1 MHFRMKKYFYLS
13 TLLFLV
19 ACGTTKLAAPA
30 QADADRGTAKFADV
44 TLAQLTEGKAVYDL
58 NCGACHKAPKPK
70 SQSEAGWR
78 HIVPEMCVKAKRKT
92 GNSISPEQEESLLR
106 FLIVMGAK

>member
-1 MHFRMKKYFYLS
+1 MKKYFYLS

>member
-1 MHFRMKKYFYLS
+1 MKKYFYLS

-30 QADADRGTAKFADV
+30 QADADRGTAKFADI

>member
-1 MHFRMKKYFYLS
+1 MKKYFFIS
-13 TLLFLV
+13 TLLFAV
-19 ACGTTKLAAPA
+19 ACGTTKIAAPI

-70 SQSEAGWR
+70 SRSEEAWK

-92 GNSISPEQEESLLR
+92 GNTITAEQENNLLR
-106 FLIVMGAK
+106 FLVVMGMK

>member
-1 MHFRMKKYFYLS
+1 MKKYFYLS

-30 QADADRGTAKFADV
+30 QADADRGTTKFADI